1 MGIQQLINSVFSV
14 LAREV
19 LMTGVLED
27 RQTPPI
33 IRIPAPSGM
42 RLEGREVNPPPHVP
56 HFIPIRPGATAR
68 NHPAG

>member
-27 RQTPPI
+27 RQT
-33 IRIPAPSGM
+33 R
-42 RLEGREVNPPPHVP
+42 R
-56 HFIPIRPGATAR
+56 
-68 NHPAG
+68 